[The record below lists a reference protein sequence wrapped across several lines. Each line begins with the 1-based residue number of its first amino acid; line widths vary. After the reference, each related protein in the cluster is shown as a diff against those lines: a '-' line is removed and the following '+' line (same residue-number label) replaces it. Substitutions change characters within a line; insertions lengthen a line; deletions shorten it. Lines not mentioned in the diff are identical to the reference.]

1 MLMHLLQSTANK
13 INKSIETNPNSFPN
27 LLTIIFFCLG
37 LISIVNHSMWRD
49 EVNVWLITRDSNSLP
64 DLFKNI
70 KYEGHPGLWY
80 ICLYLLNKIT
90 YNPVIMQ
97 AFHVL
102 LATGFVY
109 IFLKYSPFN
118 KTQKILFIFG
128 YFPFSEYLVISR
140 NYAIGILLL
149 FGFCAL
155 YPTRKKSYLFLSII
169 LFFLAN
175 SNAYCLF
182 ISIALGV
189 TLVVEYSFGEKITKS
204 ITASRGNALCSL
216 IIFFIGIVTSLMLL
230 IPPADS
236 TLQGGLTRW
245 MLRLDIKHLAKALT
259 RIWNGYILILVP
271 SDRYLDL
278 VIFALI
284 SLFLVAFASTLLIR
298 KPIALFLYLFGTLEI
313 ITFTYVKFLGAPRHY
328 GHFYIVLIVCLWI
341 SSYYSNSN
349 LLTQSLAS
357 LPNKFQKAITLW
369 MKFVKKH
376 RTTFI
381 MVILS
386 TQLIGGVFAF
396 SRDLL
401 IPYSAS
407 REAANFIKSQQL
419 DQMFI
424 VGSRDANVSPLCGY
438 LNRKFYYPEKKGI
451 GSFVLFNKQRSDV
464 DHVAVLEQVSEL
476 IKSKKHILLILNSEL
491 TTSNSDLNVSFLAKF
506 TKSFISNERYYL
518 YQVNSSTQG

>member
-1 MLMHLLQSTANK
+1 MHLLQSTANK
-13 INKSIETNPNSFPN
+13 LNKSIKSNPASFTN
-27 LLTIIFFCLG
+27 LLTIIFSCLG
-37 LISIVNHSMWRD
+37 LIGILNHSMWRD
-49 EVNVWLITRDSNSLP
+49 EVNVWLITRDSNSWL

-70 KYEGHPGLWY
+70 KYEGHPVLWY
-80 ICLYLLNKIT
+80 VCLYLLNKIT

-97 AFHVL
+97 VFHIV

-109 IFLKYSPFN
+109 IFLRYSPF
-118 KTQKILFIFG
+118 KKAQKILFIFG
-128 YFPFSEYLVISR
+128 YFPFSEYLIISR

-155 YPTRKKSYLFLSII
+155 YPTRKKSYLSLSII

-189 TLVVEYSFGEKITKS
+189 TLVVEYSLGERITKS
-204 ITASRGNALCSL
+204 LTASRGNALCSL
-216 IIFFIGIVTSLMLL
+216 IIFFLGIVTSLMLL

-245 MLRLDIKHLAKALT
+245 MLRLDVKHLAKALT
-259 RIWNGYILILVP
+259 RIWNGYIMILIP

-284 SLFLVAFASTLLIR
+284 SLFLVAFVSTLLIR
-298 KPIALFLYLFGTLEI
+298 KPIPLFLYLFGTLEI

-328 GHFYIVLIVCLWI
+328 GHFYLLLIVSLWI

-349 LLTQSLAS
+349 LLIQPLANIPKR
-357 LPNKFQKAITLW
+357 LQKAITSW
-369 MKFVKKH
+369 MQFVKKQK
-376 RTTFI
+376 TTFI

-386 TQLIGGVFAF
+386 AQLVGGMFGF
-396 SRDLL
+396 LRDLV

-407 REAANFIKSQQL
+407 REAASFIKSQQL

-424 VGSRDANVSPLCGY
+424 VGSRDANVSPIGGY
-438 LNRKFYYPEKKGI
+438 LNKKFYYPEKKGM
-451 GSFVLFNKQRSDV
+451 GSFVLFNKQRKDV
-464 DHVAVLEQVSEL
+464 DHVAVLEQVSQL

-491 TTSNSDLNVSFLAKF
+491 TTSRNDLNVSLLAKF
-506 TKSFISNERYYL
+506 TRSFIANESYYL
-518 YQVNSSTQG
+518 YRVNSSK

>member
-1 MLMHLLQSTANK
+1 
-13 INKSIETNPNSFPN
+13 
-27 LLTIIFFCLG
+27 
-37 LISIVNHSMWRD
+37 
-49 EVNVWLITRDSNSLP
+49 
-64 DLFKNI
+64 
-70 KYEGHPGLWY
+70 
-80 ICLYLLNKIT
+80 
-90 YNPVIMQ
+90 
-97 AFHVL
+97 
-102 LATGFVY
+102 
-109 IFLKYSPFN
+109 
-118 KTQKILFIFG
+118 
-128 YFPFSEYLVISR
+128 
-140 NYAIGILLL
+140 
-149 FGFCAL
+149 
-155 YPTRKKSYLFLSII
+155 
-169 LFFLAN
+169 
-175 SNAYCLF
+175 
-182 ISIALGV
+182 
-189 TLVVEYSFGEKITKS
+189 
-204 ITASRGNALCSL
+204 
-216 IIFFIGIVTSLMLL
+216 
-230 IPPADS
+230 
-236 TLQGGLTRW
+236 
-245 MLRLDIKHLAKALT
+245 
-259 RIWNGYILILVP
+259 
-271 SDRYLDL
+271 
-278 VIFALI
+278 
-284 SLFLVAFASTLLIR
+284 
-298 KPIALFLYLFGTLEI
+298 
-313 ITFTYVKFLGAPRHY
+313 
-328 GHFYIVLIVCLWI
+328 
-341 SSYYSNSN
+341 
-349 LLTQSLAS
+349 
-357 LPNKFQKAITLW
+357 